1 MRRLVLV
8 VGERPDLPRPLF
20 QLGVPALRVAPEQVV
35 PRAQQHPG
43 AVVLLSD
50 PPGCRA
56 LRLCR
61 TTNLL
66 PLVELR
72 PDDAPRRLR
81 VEPDATA
88 GEGGPVAAL
97 GRALDQALAAH
108 AERLAGGARADLR
121 LSLPSDSREL
131 PEMAALLE
139 PWFAACGLTPHQV
152 AQLSLAL
159 REIGANSIEWGHRYD
174 RARPVL
180 VHARLDA
187 DKVTVLVRDQG
198 PGFDRDDLPH
208 AARPGDPTAHLPV
221 REARNLRQ
229 GGFGIL
235 MASGLVD
242 QLCYSRSGNEALLV
256 KHLPSQAAA
265 PAL

>member
-20 QLGVPALRVAPEQVV
+20 QLGFPSLRVRAEQVDTW
-35 PRAQQHPG
+35 AQQHPG
-43 AVVLLSD
+43 PVLLCD
-50 PPGCRA
+50 PAGSRG
-56 LRLCR
+56 LRLR
-61 TTNLL
+61 RATNLL
-66 PLVELR
+66 PLVELHNGEVAR
-72 PDDAPRRLR
+72 QLR

-88 GEGGPVAAL
+88 REDGPAAAL
-97 GRALDQALAAH
+97 RQAIEQALAAH

-121 LSLPSDSREL
+121 LSLPSDSQQLE
-131 PEMAALLE
+131 EMNALLE
-139 PWFAACGLTPHQV
+139 PWFAGCGLTPHQV

-198 PGFDRDDLPH
+198 PGFDRDNLPH
-208 AARPGDPTAHLPV
+208 AARPGDPTAHLVV
-221 REARNLRQ
+221 REARQLRE

-242 QLCYSRSGNEALLV
+242 QLCYSRTGNEALLV
-256 KHLPSQAAA
+256 KHLPSQAAV